1 MFKITDFLEM
11 NQFTNDQVLRTEK
24 LDAAT
29 SQMVGNNY
37 FFLPSFALIK
47 LLKENNV
54 TCVWISSL
62 R

>member
-11 NQFTNDQVLRTEK
+11 NQFTNGQVLRTEK

-37 FFLPSFALIK
+37 FFPPSFALIK
-47 LLKENNV
+47 RLKENNV